1 MKWKEKNVGLMD
13 KNYIKW
19 QELFKLTIKNERIRM
34 ICKDKNW
41 INCQELY
48 KRIGII
54 GMKGKEVD

>member
-1 MKWKEKNVGLMD
+1 
-13 KNYIKW
+13 
-19 QELFKLTIKNERIRM
+19 M